1 MRTIVVTATRLYAL
15 GTIGDFMALWGG
27 VGTSLQP
34 SAPADEEAEKREPQE
49 QKFPQCM
56 RDNMKHVNLAAGTAQ
71 GAVTGYVATGNP
83 FGALAGG
90 VLGGGAGYLISGI
103 DSDPANQAAGR
114 AEIGGAAASLRVVV
128 TRALGV
134 SGGSVLGGFT
144 GGFAGGAATVALGPE
159 LGATVGGM
167 IGGANASAILGTSMA
182 AGAYR
187 GGIAGLSGAVAGTFV
202 RDLGTA
208 ILSDVCSP

>member
-1 MRTIVVTATRLYAL
+1 L
-15 GTIGDFMALWGG
+15 GL
-27 VGTSLQP
+27 
-34 SAPADEEAEKREPQE
+34 PQE

-56 RDNMKHVNLAAGTAQ
+56 RDNMKYVNLAAGTAQ
-71 GAVTGYVATGNP
+71 GAVTGYVATVNP

-114 AEIGGAAASLRVVV
+114 AEIGGAAASLRVVA
-128 TRALGV
+128 TRALGI

-144 GGFAGGAATVALGPE
+144 GGFAGGAATVAFGPE

-167 IGGANASAILGTSMA
+167 IGGANSSAILGTSMNR
-182 AGAYR
+182 AGFPGDSA
-187 GGIAGLSGAVAGTFV
+187 IAGCL
-202 RDLGTA
+202 
-208 ILSDVCSP
+208 